1 MLRGVLRGEPGPR
14 RAAVLLNAGAAL
26 AASGVCETISDGV
39 RIAER
44 AIDSGAALDRLE
56 RLVKSSQARKATS

>member
-1 MLRGVLRGEPGPR
+1 
-14 RAAVLLNAGAAL
+14 
-26 AASGVCETISDGV
+26 VCETISDGV

-56 RLVKSSQARKATS
+56 RLVKSSQARKVAP